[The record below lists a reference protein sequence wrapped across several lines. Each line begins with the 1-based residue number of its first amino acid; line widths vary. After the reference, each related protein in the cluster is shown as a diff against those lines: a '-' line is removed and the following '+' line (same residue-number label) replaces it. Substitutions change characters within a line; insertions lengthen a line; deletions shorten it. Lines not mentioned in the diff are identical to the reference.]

1 MTPSGPDQPPDIVNK
16 RTHIVQAV
24 AAHLVREGF
33 GNSGIRA
40 LAASAGL
47 SDRML
52 MYYFETKES
61 LIASALRLLAEN
73 MAKGLEALLPPKPMT
88 PEAIVRTLV
97 ESARMPGQTAVL
109 QLWFEI
115 VGLAVRG
122 QEPYRSTVND
132 ILAAWEAW
140 LLLRLAP
147 KDQHRARA
155 VLAEVEGSLMLALV
169 REPHAS

>member
-1 MTPSGPDQPPDIVNK
+1 MTQTVETHPNDPVDK
-16 RTHIVQAV
+16 RAHIIQAV
-24 AAHLVREGF
+24 AGHLVREGF

-40 LAASAGL
+40 LASSAGL

-52 MYYFETKES
+52 MYYFETKDS
-61 LIASALRLLAEN
+61 LITSALRLLADT
-73 MAKGLEALLPPKPMT
+73 MAQGLEALLPPTPMA
-88 PEAIVRTLV
+88 PEAIVRTLI

-122 QEPYRSTVND
+122 QEPYRSTVSD

-140 LLLRLAP
+140 LTLRLAP
-147 KDQHRARA
+147 EDQHRTRA
-155 VLAEVEGSLMLALV
+155 VLAEVEGALMLELV
-169 REPHAS
+169 RAPVRP

>member
-1 MTPSGPDQPPDIVNK
+1 MLKRIPKTSDK
-16 RTHIVQAV
+16 RTHIIKAV

-33 GNSGIRA
+33 SNSGIRA
-40 LAASAGL
+40 LATSAGL

-61 LIASALRLLAEN
+61 LIASALRRLAEN
-73 MAKGLEALLPPKPMT
+73 MAEGLEALLPPKPMT

-97 ESARMPGQTAVL
+97 ESARMPGQAAVL